1 MLVDLGS
8 PDSAVIEEAA
18 RIIKDGGVVLYP
30 SDTIYGLGCDPFNAD
45 AVKRVYEMKGRDE
58 GKGVLLLIPGR
69 AWVDRLAAE
78 VLPVAEHL
86 MGQFWPGPLTLLFP
100 PSPSVPS
107 SVVGR
112 EGKIGI
118 RCPDS
123 PFLKSWM
130 ESIQGPLVSTSA
142 NLSRKA
148 IPKTL
153 KTLRD
158 IFYDKV
164 DLFLEAGELAAR
176 PVSTVVDLLG
186 VPRIVRRGAGNQEIE
201 GVLARLRRE

>member
-8 PDSAVIEEAA
+8 PDSAVIEEAM
-18 RIIKDGGVVLYP
+18 RTIQDGGIVLYP

-45 AVKRVYEMKGRDE
+45 AVRRIYEIKGRDE
-58 GKGVLLLIPGR
+58 GKGVLVLIPDLE
-69 AWVDRLAAE
+69 WVDRLAAE
-78 VLPVAEHL
+78 VSSAAEHL
-86 MGQFWPGPLTLLFP
+86 MDQFWPGPLTLLFP

-112 EGKIGI
+112 EGRIGI

-123 PFLKSWM
+123 PFLLAWM
-130 ESIQGPLVSTSA
+130 ESLRGPLVSTSA
-142 NLSRKA
+142 NLSREA

-153 KTLRD
+153 EALRG

-164 DLFLEAGELAAR
+164 DLFLEAGELTAR
-176 PVSTVVDLLG
+176 PASTVVDLLG
-186 VPRIVRRGAGNQEIE
+186 DPQIVRRGAGHQKIE
-201 GVLARLRRE
+201 AVLARLGRD